1 MVKHNS
7 WKIIFRFIA
16 TIFLVECFLAI
27 LVGIIGWR
35 LGWSTRQ
42 EFADGLQ
49 MAGILI
55 IGIGLL
61 GIKGNWDAIRSFEY
75 QYSLSSTDQSS
86 LNRTQ
91 QTLID
96 FAQSYAFML
105 IMLSSGLLSI
115 WIGWLL

>member
-1 MVKHNS
+1 MIKDNF
-7 WKIIFRFIA
+7 WKILFRFI
-16 TIFLVECFLAI
+16 TIILAVECFLLI

-42 EFADGLQ
+42 EYADGLQ
-49 MAGILI
+49 MAGIFF

-61 GIKGNWDAIRSFEY
+61 GIKGNWDVTRSFEY

-91 QTLID
+91 QTLTD

-105 IMLSSGLLSI
+105 IMFSAGLLSLL
-115 WIGWLL
+115 IGWLL